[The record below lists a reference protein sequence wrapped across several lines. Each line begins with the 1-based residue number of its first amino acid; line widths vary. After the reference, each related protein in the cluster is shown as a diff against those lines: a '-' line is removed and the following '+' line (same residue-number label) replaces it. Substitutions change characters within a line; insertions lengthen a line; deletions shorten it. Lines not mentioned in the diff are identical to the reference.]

1 MKKLIAVLC
10 VCAALA
16 ATSFDAEAARRFGGG
31 ASFGRTAPT
40 FSQKAPTAPNAV
52 PNAAQQPRAAQSQAQ
67 TRPNPAAAAQKPSM
81 MRNVLMGLA
90 GALGITALLSMLGIN
105 GAGMASFVMGLVL
118 VLIAFLAVRFFLSR
132 RARPAAAG
140 PASAAP
146 SWQQPQQADDSESCM
161 QEASR
166 APESQPA
173 APAVGAGVRAGSVMD
188 QFMSGSTETAPAEQ
202 GAADITPA
210 DFDREGFLQ
219 SARDNYIKLQAAWD
233 SGNVMTLS
241 DFTTNDVFTAI
252 THQLRERGNVP
263 YKTEILSI
271 ANELLGIAR
280 EGDEYVSS
288 VRFIGKLRING
299 EEEAVDETWVLVK
312 PVEGSGGW
320 LLAGIKQNEAPAANV

>member
-52 PNAAQQPRAAQSQAQ
+52 PNAAQQPRAAQPQ

-105 GAGMASFVMGLVL
+105 GAGMASFVMGLML

-146 SWQQPQQADDSESCM
+146 SWQQPQQADDSASRM
-161 QEASR
+161 QEAPR
-166 APESQPA
+166 APEAQPA
-173 APAVGAGVRAGSVMD
+173 APAFGAGARAGSVMD
-188 QFMSGSTETAPAEQ
+188 QFMSGSTAAAASADQ

-263 YKTEILSI
+263 YKTEIVSI

-280 EGDEYVSS
+280 EGEEYVSS

-320 LLAGIKQNEAPAANV
+320 LLAGIKQNEAPAANA

>member
-31 ASFGRTAPT
+31 ASFGRTVPT
-40 FSQKAPTAPNAV
+40 FSQKAPAAPNAV
-52 PNAAQQPRAAQSQAQ
+52 PNAAQQPRAAQSQPQ
-67 TRPNPAAAAQKPSM
+67 TRPNPAAAAQKPSR

-132 RARPAAAG
+132 RPARTAANG

-146 SWQQPQQADDSESCM
+146 SWQAPQ
-161 QEASR
+161 
-166 APESQPA
+166 PESPSSRMEEAPREPQSPSASPA
-173 APAVGAGVRAGSVMD
+173 YGAGARSGSVMD
-188 QFMSGSTETAPAEQ
+188 QFM
-202 GAADITPA
+202 GAASEAQGPQEGALDITPA
-210 DFDREGFLQ
+210 DFDREGFLL
-219 SARDNYIKLQAAWD
+219 SARNNYIKLQAAWD

-271 ANELLGIAR
+271 TNELLGIAR

-312 PVEGSGGW
+312 PAQGDGGW
-320 LLAGIKQNEAPAANV
+320 LLAGIKQNEAPAADA